1 MENALQ
7 DFMHHCRIERRL
19 APLTCS
25 AYERDVTAC
34 MGFLQ
39 AAGASG
45 WASVCPADLRRLVP
59 RLVVQLGRDLSS
71 SRCRVTMKEGPR

>member
-1 MENALQ
+1 MENALE

-34 MGFLQ
+34 MGFRKPQ
-39 AAGASG
+39 ER
-45 WASVCPADLRRLVP
+45 V
-59 RLVVQLGRDLSS
+59 GRCF
-71 SRCRVTMKEGPR
+71 RQTCVA